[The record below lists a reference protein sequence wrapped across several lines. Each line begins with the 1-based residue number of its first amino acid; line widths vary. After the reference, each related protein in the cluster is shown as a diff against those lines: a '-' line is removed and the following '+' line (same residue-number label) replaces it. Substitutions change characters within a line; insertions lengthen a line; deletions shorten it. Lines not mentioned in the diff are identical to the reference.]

1 MITKHLM
8 LSLSC
13 AALLSG
19 CASAPPVPPAPPP
32 PRTMASFLNE
42 ADADLKLGK
51 SEHAVAV
58 LKVAT
63 RMYPADK
70 TPLLRIAHVS
80 FECQEYGEAI
90 SYAKKVLE
98 RDPDDIVAHSLVA
111 VSGLRVSSKALADLA
126 SKKKVT
132 GDVRDAAQDLARIL
146 RSSIGGEIIPAP
158 VRAKTPVSRAPAQA
172 SNLPGVKTPTQ
183 SLIDA
188 LNQPNDSVR
197 K

>member
-1 MITKHLM
+1 
-8 LSLSC
+8 
-13 AALLSG
+13 
-19 CASAPPVPPAPPP
+19 
-32 PRTMASFLNE
+32 MASFLNE
-42 ADADLKLGK
+42 ADAAVKLGK
-51 SEHAVAV
+51 SENAIAV

-70 TPLLRIAHVS
+70 APWLRIAQVS
-80 FECQEYGEAI
+80 FECQEYGESI

-98 RDPDDIVAHSLVA
+98 RDPDDIVAHSIVA

-126 SKKKVT
+126 SKKRVT
-132 GDVRDAAQDLARIL
+132 GDVRDAAQDLAKIL

-158 VRAKTPVSRAPAQA
+158 VRARISIPRAPAQA
-172 SNLPGVKTPTQ
+172 SNMPVVKTPTQ

-188 LNQPNDSVR
+188 LNQPNDSGR